1 VKPILVYTAK
11 RVGVMKV
18 KLKSFLFIVAATPAL
33 MGLSATAQAKSP
45 RSCYDG
51 YKYLGS
57 KKYKKSVNKL
67 SACLRSSALTK
78 DSRAIAYYNRAEA
91 YYSLFYGLYY
101 DDGKLIK
108 ADKFL
113 SKAAEDIEKSIEL
126 DPVGIAAAYCLRGWI
141 YYEMVWGVEW
151 DDFEDFE
158 KGMAMGAPKY
168 LCEPQQ

>member
-1 VKPILVYTAK
+1 M
-11 RVGVMKV
+11 MKV
-18 KLKSFLFIVAATPAL
+18 KLKSVLFTVVATTAL

-51 YKYLGS
+51 YEYLGS
-57 KKYKKSVNKL
+57 KKYKKSVSKL
-67 SACLRSSALTK
+67 SACLKSSALTK
-78 DSRAIAYYNRAEA
+78 ESRAIAYYNRAEA
-91 YYSLFYGLYY
+91 YYSLFYGLFY
-101 DDGKLIK
+101 DEGKFKK

-126 DPVGIAAAYCLRGWI
+126 DPSGIPEAYCLRGWI
-141 YYEMVWGVEW
+141 YLEESWGIVG
-151 DDFEDFE
+151 DEDLK